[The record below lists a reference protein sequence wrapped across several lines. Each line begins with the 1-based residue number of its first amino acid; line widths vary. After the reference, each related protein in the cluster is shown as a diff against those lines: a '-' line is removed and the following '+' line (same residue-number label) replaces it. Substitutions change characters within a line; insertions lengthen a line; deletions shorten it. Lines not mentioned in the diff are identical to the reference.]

1 MSPFMIIFVISH
13 IKGQVPVIS
22 FSKQLYTT
30 KYLILEKMKKYMVL
44 GAVFC
49 MAASLVSCG
58 SQESAYKKAYE
69 KAKAQEE
76 QQSQQKPVQ
85 EKSADETTVTNVNNA
100 SVRQENVTVVS
111 GKGLQAYSVVV
122 GSFSLK
128 ANAEGLQN
136 TLKQGGYDAQIAYN
150 PSVNMYRVVATTY
163 ADKASAVQSRDA
175 LRGSK
180 FNPKSD
186 AWLLFKK

>member
-1 MSPFMIIFVISH
+1 
-13 IKGQVPVIS
+13 
-22 FSKQLYTT
+22 
-30 KYLILEKMKKYMVL
+30 MKKYMVL

-85 EKSADETTVTNVNNA
+85 DEAPVVTPLAEKPADETTVTNVNNA
-100 SVRQENVTVVS
+100 SVRQESVTVVS

-136 TLKQGGYDAQIAYN
+136 TLKEGGYDAQIAYN

>member
-1 MSPFMIIFVISH
+1 MITACR
-13 IKGQVPVIS
+13 GEQ
-22 FSKQLYTT
+22 KQFIINHYYIN
-30 KYLILEKMKKYMVL
+30 KSMKKYLVL
-44 GAVFC
+44 GAAFC
-49 MAASLVSCG
+49 VAFAFTSCK

-76 QQSQQKPVQ
+76 QTQQPVQ
-85 EKSADETTVTNVNNA
+85 EQAPVVTPLVEKPANQTTVTNVDNA
-100 SVRQENVTVVS
+100 TVRTEDVTVVS
-111 GKGLQAYSVVV
+111 GAGLKAYSVVV

-150 PSVNMYRVVATTY
+150 SSNNMYRVVASTF

-175 LRGSK
+175 IRGSQY
-180 FNPKSD
+180 NPKSD